1 MIRARHL
8 ALLAPLAL
16 AACAGD
22 QPRPG
27 PLPIAPAWRAANAAP
42 RATEAAGWW
51 QSWGDPVLDA
61 LVAQALAANPRIDGA
76 EARIAQARALA
87 RRATADLLPV
97 AQGNA
102 QVARVEQSTV
112 AGLGTLTRYLPT
124 YSRTQNDASMN
135 VAGQWELDFAR
146 GLSHR
151 RLAAQADAGAALAG
165 ARAVRLA
172 VAAETVNAYLDYR
185 AAQAQLATAE
195 ARSAALADQLA
206 IARARAARG
215 ESAAQQTE
223 ATMARDAATRAVL
236 AQRRAALDM
245 ARERLAVLTGQPAGT
260 PLPQLAAAGP
270 IPLAPDPSAG
280 TPATLLRARPD
291 LVMAEA
297 DLAGAHARVGAALA
311 EYWPH
316 ITLSGL
322 IGFDSSDFGA
332 FASPASRLV
341 QGAAGLRWRLFD
353 FARVNA
359 EVAAARGRRR
369 EALAAYRDAVLQ
381 AGGQVEMGF
390 TQLGAARVALEQ
402 QQAAEA
408 AARRAY
414 ASAEA
419 AARRGEISRDTLRA
433 AELSRIEAEDALT
446 AARLGVAQ
454 AVLAC
459 QRALGGG

>member
-1 MIRARHL
+1 MNRRLHL
-8 ALLAPLAL
+8 ALLATLAL
-16 AACAGD
+16 SACAGD

-27 PLPIAPAWRAANAAP
+27 QLPVAPAWSAANAAP
-42 RATEAAGWW
+42 RAESGEWW
-51 QSWGDPVLDA
+51 RAWND
-61 LVAQALAANPRIDGA
+61 QALDSLVTKTLTANPRIEAA

-87 RRATADLLPV
+87 RRATADLFPV

-151 RLAAQADAGAALAG
+151 RLAARADAGAALAG

-172 VAAETVNAYLDYR
+172 VAAETVDAYLAYR
-185 AAQAQLATAE
+185 AAQAQLASAE
-195 ARSAALADQLA
+195 ARAAALTDQLA
-206 IARARAARG
+206 IARARVARG
-215 ESAAQQTE
+215 EGAARE
-223 ATMARDAATRAVL
+223 AEAALTREAAARAGL
-236 AQRRAALDM
+236 AQRRAALDI
-245 ARERLAVLTGQPAGT
+245 ARDRLAVLTGQPAGT
-260 PLPQLAAAGP
+260 PLPELAAATP
-270 IPLAPDPSAG
+270 IPAAPDPAAG
-280 TPATLLRARPD
+280 TPAMLLRARPD
-291 LVMAEA
+291 LMVAEA

-316 ITLSGL
+316 VTLSGL

-359 EVAAARGRRR
+359 EVSAARGRER
-369 EALAAYRDAVLQ
+369 EALASYRDAVLQ
-381 AGGQVEMGF
+381 AGGQVETGF
-390 TQLGAARVALEQ
+390 TQLGAARAALAE
-402 QQAAEA
+402 QQAAAQA
-408 AARRAY
+408 AARVY

-419 AARRGEISRDTLRA
+419 AARAGEISRDALRA
-433 AELSRIEAEDALT
+433 AELSRLEAEDALI

>member
-1 MIRARHL
+1 MIRLPHL

-16 AACAGD
+16 AACTGD
-22 QPRPG
+22 QPRPA
-27 PLPIAPAWRAANAAP
+27 PLPIAPAWSAANATP
-42 RATEAAGWW
+42 RAASAEWW
-51 QSWGDPVLDA
+51 RAWSDPALDA
-61 LVAQALAANPRIDGA
+61 LVAQALAANPRIDAA

-87 RRATADLLPV
+87 RRASADLLPV

-135 VAGQWELDFAR
+135 IAGQWELDFAR

-151 RLAAQADAGAALAG
+151 RLAARADAGAALAG

-172 VAAETVNAYLDYR
+172 VAAETVDAYLAYR

-195 ARSAALADQLA
+195 QRTAALADQQA
-206 IARARAARG
+206 IARARVAHGEGAGQQAEAAV
-215 ESAAQQTE
+215 
-223 ATMARDAATRAVL
+223 ARAATARAGL
-236 AQRRAALDM
+236 AQRQAAVDV
-245 ARERLAVLTGQPAGT
+245 AHERLAVLTGQPAST
-260 PLPQLAAAGP
+260 ALAPLATSAP
-270 IPLAPDPSAG
+270 IPRAPDPAAD
-280 TPATLLRARPD
+280 TPAALLRVRPD
-291 LVMAEA
+291 LALAEA
-297 DLAGAHARVGAALA
+297 DLAGAHARIGAALA

-359 EVAAARGRRR
+359 EVAAARGRER

-381 AGGQVEMGF
+381 AGAQVEIGF
-390 TQLGAARVALEQ
+390 TQLGAARTALEQ
-402 QQAAEA
+402 QQASA
-408 AARRAY
+408 AAAERAY
-414 ASAEA
+414 ASAAA
-419 AARRGEISRDTLRA
+419 AARAGEISRDALRG
-433 AELSRIEAEDALT
+433 AELSRLEAEDALV

-454 AVLAC
+454 AVLTC
-459 QRALGGG
+459 QRALGGS